1 MKNIVMK
8 INGGCKTILCCM
20 AGCFMVVCLS
30 AQTDSGYLK
39 SFDGTRIYY
48 EVTGKGD
55 PVLLIHGFIVNSQ
68 SWKKTAVYTDLIA
81 AGYKVITFDS
91 RGNGKSDK
99 PHMAEAYEHDAE
111 AKDIMALLTELRI
124 QRYSAI
130 GYSRGSIILARLL
143 VLDRNVEK
151 AVIGGMGTDFTNPEW
166 PRRIMFYKALSGEDI
181 PELAGVIKYVHEQ
194 GLDQQAL
201 AFMQKGQPSTSKE
214 DLAKIKKPVLVLC
227 GDRDADNGAAR
238 NLAGIIPGANFKT
251 VPGEHNDASHS
262 KEFSNEVITFLGKK

>member
-1 MKNIVMK
+1 MFKKNGWYKAI
-8 INGGCKTILCCM
+8 I
-20 AGCFMVVCLS
+20 GCFAFCVAGNRLH

-39 SFDGTRIYY
+39 SFDGTKIYY
-48 EVTGKGD
+48 EVAGKGY

-68 SWKKTAVYTDLIA
+68 SWKKTAVYTDLIT

-99 PHMAEAYEHDAE
+99 PHIAEAYDHDAE
-111 AKDIMALLTELRI
+111 AKDIMALLKQLKVTH
-124 QRYSAI
+124 YSAI

-143 VLDRNVEK
+143 VLDKNLER

-181 PELAGVIKYVHEQ
+181 PELAGVIKYVREQ

-201 AFMQKGQPSTSKE
+201 ALMQKGQPSTSKE
-214 DLAKIKKPVLVLC
+214 ELAKIKNPVLILC
-227 GDRDADNGAAR
+227 GDRDSDNGSAR
-238 NLAGIIPGANFKT
+238 DLAGLIPGATFKT

-262 KEFSNEVITFLGKK
+262 KEFSSEVISFLQKK